1 MKLSS
6 LHGLE
11 KAAGS
16 TFLVVA
22 REAFDRE
29 QGEKILVGE
38 SNVSVVLGEN
48 ARGLM
53 DELESGS
60 LFSTQ
65 RAVLLRGAERLPT
78 AIAQELARYCERPNL
93 NVTLVMTAATRPH
106 ATLYKAVE
114 VTVDIAAPK
123 PWEEERAIAEW
134 LAGEARQRG
143 KQLTAA
149 PQLVATVGS
158 DKLLL
163 IQELEKLITF
173 VGDAPA
179 IDGAAVTAL
188 AVGMPTAAVWSL
200 GQAILAGDACRA
212 VRVWRDLAAQRVA
225 PLAVVATLRSQI
237 NKGLTLASMAAR
249 GATRQ
254 EMGKALPQLR
264 DKALYR
270 SLQEAQGYG
279 VARLREALLHLSA
292 LELQLKNQKLPE
304 ATVVDLL
311 IVRLA
316 A

>member
-1 MKLSS
+1 M
-6 LHGLE
+6 
-11 KAAGS
+11 
-16 TFLVVA
+16 VA
-22 REAFDRE
+22 RDPFDRE
-29 QGEKILVGE
+29 QAEKILVGDGE
-38 SNVSVVLGEN
+38 VSVVLGEN

-60 LFSTQ
+60 LFAAHRT
-65 RAVLLRGAERLPT
+65 VVVRGAERLPT

-93 NVTLVMTAATRPH
+93 NVTLVMTATTRPH
-106 ATLYKAVE
+106 AALYKAVE
-114 VTVDIAAPK
+114 VTVDIAAGK
-123 PWEEERAIAEW
+123 PWEQERMLAEW
-134 LAGEARQRG
+134 LVSEARARG

-173 VGDAPA
+173 VGDAPTV
-179 IDGAAVTAL
+179 DGAAVAAL
-188 AVGMPTAAVWSL
+188 AVGVPTEAVWSL
-200 GQAILAGDACRA
+200 GQAILARDVCRA

-249 GATRQ
+249 GASRQ

-264 DKALYR
+264 EKAIYR

-279 VARLREALLHLSA
+279 VARLRDALLHLST

-304 ATVVDLL
+304 TTVIDLL